1 MRAEWRRGRYEFVLE
16 FSANSKKWVPVD
28 CKTDPEGCGRWMSLF
43 ESGTE
48 GCD

>member
-16 FSANSKKWVPVD
+16 FSANSKKWVPAVSRAG
-28 CKTDPEGCGRWMSLF
+28 PEGYRRWISLF